1 MDKHHDA
8 TKEEEIEYVD
18 FKKPQEA
25 ISGELDNDQADIY
38 AEALRRYPN
47 DESIDQ
53 ADEKRLKRKLD
64 RHILPL
70 LGVCY
75 FFYYVDKTTLSY
87 AAIFGIK
94 KDLDLSGDEYSWLSS
109 IFYFGWL
116 IWAIPSNLIM
126 QRSLAALRILSGAFE
141 AIADPAFMLITSMY
155 YTREEQPSRIAA
167 WYVWN
172 GVGVAGGGLIG
183 YGIGSINGAL
193 ASWRYEF
200 LIVGAFCSAWA
211 IVLCSLLP
219 NSPTTFK
226 GFSHDERLIMIA
238 RMRRNQ
244 TGVEQKRINWDQI
257 KEAYLDYKTWL
268 FTLLGFVSN
277 IPNGGISNF
286 STLVIRGLGFNT
298 LHTALLGIP
307 QGALVVIW
315 IGLGALANRYL
326 PKNSRTIVCAIFML
340 PTIAGA
346 LGFLLAPD
354 TAYVGRL
361 ICFYLTGSYQASFV
375 LSLSLVTSNTG
386 GQSKKMIVS
395 GMIWFGACLGN
406 IASPFF
412 YRQEQA
418 PSYPLGIGSL
428 LTANCIEVLLFGVL
442 RYAFIWENKRKEKTR
457 LRMRESGEAAAL
469 NDTAFSNLTD
479 KQNPNFEYILDGPGS
494 FLGREMPIVEGR
506 DFSERAFTVGIG
518 GPVGSGKTALMLALC
533 LALREKY
540 NIAAVTNDIFTR
552 EDCEFLTRHKAL
564 PAERIRAIET
574 GGCPHAAVREDISAN
589 LAALTDLHREFN
601 TQLLLIE
608 SGGDNLA
615 ANYSREL
622 ADYIIYVI
630 DVSGGDKIPR
640 KGGPGITQSDL
651 LIVNKTDLADLIG
664 ADLGVMDRDSRKIRE
679 GGPTIFAQ
687 VKNGKGVDHIVDMIL
702 SAWRS
707 CGASQANPQ

>member
-1 MDKHHDA
+1 MNKHDDTA
-8 TKEEEIEYVD
+8 KEEEIEYID
-18 FKKPQEA
+18 FKKPQEP
-25 ISGELDNDQADIY
+25 ISGELGNDQADLY
-38 AEALRRYPN
+38 AEALHRYPN

-64 RHILPL
+64 TRILPL

-94 KDLDLSGDEYSWLSS
+94 KDLKLTGEEYSWLSS

-116 IWAIPSNLIM
+116 VWAIPSNLIM
-126 QRSLAALRILSGAFE
+126 QRCRPGWYLSFNIFFWGALLMCQAAANNFPTLAALRILSGAFE

-183 YGIGSINGAL
+183 YGIGNINGAL

-211 IVLCSLLP
+211 IVLCLLLP
-219 NSPTTFK
+219 NSPTTFR
-226 GFSHDERLIMIA
+226 GFSRDEKLIMIA

-244 TGVEQKRINWDQI
+244 TGVEQKRINWGQI
-257 KEAYLDYKTWL
+257 REAYLDYKTWL

-286 STLVIRGLGFNT
+286 STLVIKGLGFDT

-315 IGLGALANRYL
+315 IGLGAVVNRYL
-326 PKNSRTIVCAIFML
+326 PKNSRTIVCALFML

-346 LGFLLAPD
+346 LGFLLAPHD
-354 TAYVGRL
+354 AYVGRL

-412 YRQEQA
+412 YKQEQA

-428 LTANCIEVLLFGVL
+428 LTANCIEFLLFGVL
-442 RYAFIWENKRKEKTR
+442 RYAFIWENKRKEKIRT
-457 LRMRESGEAAAL
+457 RMREGGEVAAL
-469 NDTAFSNLTD
+469 NDTAFSNMTD
-479 KQNPNFEYILDGPGS
+479 KQNPNFEY
-494 FLGREMPIVEGR
+494 V
-506 DFSERAFTVGIG
+506 
-518 GPVGSGKTALMLALC
+518 
-533 LALREKY
+533 Y
-540 NIAAVTNDIFTR
+540 
-552 EDCEFLTRHKAL
+552 
-564 PAERIRAIET
+564 
-574 GGCPHAAVREDISAN
+574 
-589 LAALTDLHREFN
+589 
-601 TQLLLIE
+601 
-608 SGGDNLA
+608 
-615 ANYSREL
+615 
-622 ADYIIYVI
+622 
-630 DVSGGDKIPR
+630 
-640 KGGPGITQSDL
+640 
-651 LIVNKTDLADLIG
+651 
-664 ADLGVMDRDSRKIRE
+664 
-679 GGPTIFAQ
+679 
-687 VKNGKGVDHIVDMIL
+687 
-702 SAWRS
+702 
-707 CGASQANPQ
+707 